1 MAEIPGMGS
10 ILVNGWFWDR
20 LDTGS
25 GQYVNA
31 LMRHWPHAEQGNGPQ
46 IHLLVPKHA
55 RGNVSL
61 DQENSICGPVLH
73 DANLVNLPPA
83 LAKVWWEQIT
93 VPYSAR
99 KLGANLVW
107 HPYWTAS
114 LWQPQPQVTTIH
126 DVIPAILPAY
136 KAATRQKLYLRL
148 VTAATRRTR
157 QIVTVS
163 KASSKDIEEQLGLP
177 RHCISVVSNGVGP
190 HEIPPFS
197 VGESI
202 RRQHNLPARFFLY
215 LGSFERR
222 KNVATLL
229 KAFALFRGKGGD
241 PEMVLVLAGKLPGQ
255 DTLVLQ
261 DPRPLIEELALGPF
275 VRIFNFPTEEEKAA
289 LYELATVFVFP
300 GLYEG
305 FGLMVAEAMRA
316 GTPVIT
322 SNH

>member
-1 MAEIPGMGS
+1 MGN
-10 ILVNGWFWDR
+10 ILVNGWFWDH

-31 LMRHWPHAEQGNGPQ
+31 LIRHWPHAEEGNDPH
-46 IHLLVPKHA
+46 IHLLVPKRAH
-55 RGNVSL
+55 GDESL
-61 DQENSICGPVLH
+61 GQEFSASGPVLH
-73 DANLVNLPPA
+73 SAKLVNLPLA
-83 LAKVWWEQIT
+83 LAKVWWEQVT
-93 VPYSAR
+93 VPYWAQ
-99 KLGANLVW
+99 KMGASLVW

-114 LWQPQPQVTTIH
+114 LWQPLPQVTTIH
-126 DVIPAILPAY
+126 DVIPALLPAY
-136 KAATRQKLYLRL
+136 RTATRQKLYLRL
-148 VTAATRRTR
+148 VTAATRRTS

-163 KASSKDIEEQLGLP
+163 RASSRDIVEQLGLP
-177 RHCISVVSNGVGP
+177 RQCISVVPNGVGP
-190 HEIPPFS
+190 HQVPPFS
-197 VGESI
+197 LSEYV
-202 RRQHNLPARFFLY
+202 RRQHNIPARFFLY

-229 KAFALFRGKGGD
+229 KAFALFRKKGGD
-241 PEMVLVLAGKLPGQ
+241 PEMVLVLAGRLPVQ

-300 GLYEG
+300 SLYEG

-322 SNH
+322 SSH